1 MIEGITDNEICNLL
15 RVFNSIENLYKI
27 SKTKFL
33 FRQVLSDNNVAIQ
46 NEVFYKLTD
55 SQIKQDLNNL
65 CKKLEDN
72 KVEVL
77 ISQEQKYNKLF
88 FYLKEYQNAVFSIG
102 NKKLLENKN
111 IMLFKNDIFEEETNN
126 YAEKIY
132 SELRKEIDNEKRI
145 RVELLND
152 VESLVSVFKNSQ
164 KLDNI
169 IFILNEKITESML
182 EKIDRIN
189 LKNTL
194 ILFTMYNFSD
204 KYKEFNDYLLSCIVD
219 NLVLIEAKYTKRNVE
234 FIDNVLNHGKNIY
247 VVPGNIFNSSNYFS
261 NYLIKL
267 GANIILSNRDIKDI

>member
-33 FRQVLSDNNVAIQ
+33 FKQVLSDNNVAIQ

-72 KVEVL
+72 KVQVL

>member
-126 YAEKIY
+126 YVEKIY
-132 SELRKEIDNEKRI
+132 AELRKEIDNEKRI